1 MPKPKKQKWGGGK
14 GALSEELDAYD
25 YTYDEEYYPPEPKNN
40 TPELPLAQ
48 PPEPEK
54 PKEVPKPKEIPKPTP
69 PKPKEPEPEP
79 EPEDAKEIVLEQ
91 FDDWEQAMDALD
103 AAISKQDEAKSLAS
117 NSKR

>member
-25 YTYDEEYYPPEPKNN
+25 YTYEEEYYPPEPSTKQ
-40 TPELPLAQ
+40 EA
-48 PPEPEK
+48 PPSEPEK
-54 PKEVPKPKEIPKPTP
+54 PKEVPKPKEVQKPKQA

-79 EPEDAKEIVLEQ
+79 EPEPQDAKEIVLEQ

-103 AAISKQDEAKSLAS
+103 AAISKQEEVKSLAS